1 MIKFSSLHNANTND
15 DNKSPQNHITE
26 KDQKEDYGTMELNS
40 NSDHHNKSSTSTK
53 SHFLRKLKLSK
64 LFQVIRFILYYN
76 FTLLS
81 TSSLS
86 INFIFIWIFMH
97 VN

>member
-1 MIKFSSLHNANTND
+1 MIQFSSLLNANTND

-64 LFQVIRFILYYN
+64 LFQVIRFILYILILHCY
-76 FTLLS
+76 LLHHY
-81 TSSLS
+81 LL
-86 INFIFIWIFMH
+86 ILF
-97 VN
+97 